1 LSQDT
6 PPSLDER
13 LLRSPRK
20 VALYLFLGALA
31 VRLLYLSQYANSP
44 FFSVPALDGLYHDLL
59 AQAIAAGKASTEP
72 FFRAPLYYHFLA
84 AIYKLFGHNYW
95 SPRLIQAAIGSASC
109 VLLYRLGS
117 GVFRPGAALFAAAAM
132 ALYGPLVYFDGELHT
147 PVLEVFLTL
156 AFLNLAHLAW
166 EKRCGRLWLA
176 AGLMLGLAAIT
187 RPNVLFA
194 VPLAGL
200 WLLCECGV
208 APKQR
213 WAAALALAAGCALFP
228 GLVMLRNGLV
238 GGDPVFIAS
247 QGGINLWLGNRDG
260 ADGFTPSTPR
270 RYRFGSEYEDSV
282 ALFGQRAAEEAAGR
296 RLKPSESQAYWVRQ
310 SLAWWREHPGRALA
324 LTGKKLV
331 LTWSHQEIR
340 NTQAFDYVRREV
352 APVLWLCPFGFWIAG
367 PLGLLGMLL
376 AWRGEPRARP
386 LAVFILGY
394 TASFLPFFAADRY
407 RLPVV
412 PLLLLFGA
420 YAGFRLADLVGRREV
435 RPVLRLAPALIVM
448 TLFVNLDWFRTV
460 TPATWAADYWAEGNR
475 FQRQGRLPEA
485 EARFVRAL
493 KLDPANAEIWINL
506 GATRYAGGRWPD
518 AAQAFKQAIELAP
531 DNATGYY
538 DLALCA
544 LQDGHAPEGKA
555 LLRQALRVEP
565 EHRGA
570 REELRKMEQADARA
584 ASPL

>member
-1 LSQDT
+1 MSQDT
-6 PPSLDER
+6 TPTLDER

-44 FFSVPALDGLYHDLL
+44 FFSVPALDGLYHDVL
-59 AQAIAAGKASTEP
+59 AQAVVAGRASTEP

-84 AIYKLFGHNYW
+84 AVFKVFGHNYW
-95 SPRLIQAAIGSASC
+95 APRLIQATIGSASC

-117 GVFRPGAALFAAAAM
+117 RVLRPGIALVAAAAM

-156 AFLNLAHLAW
+156 GFLNLALMAW
-166 EKRCGRLWLA
+166 ERRSGRWWLA
-176 AGLMLGLAAIT
+176 AGLTLGLAAIT
-187 RPNVLFA
+187 RPNVLF
-194 VPLAGL
+194 VLPLTGL
-200 WLLCECGV
+200 WLLCERGV
-208 APKQR
+208 APSRR
-213 WAAALALAAGCALFP
+213 WGAVLALAAGCALFP
-228 GLVMLRNGLV
+228 GVVTLRNGLV

-270 RYRFGSEYEDSV
+270 RYRFDSEYEDSV
-282 ALFGQRAAEEAAGR
+282 ALFGQRAAEEATGR
-296 RLKPSESQAYWVRQ
+296 RLKPSESQGYWVRQ
-310 SLAWWREHPGRALA
+310 SLAWWREHPDRALA
-324 LTGKKLV
+324 LTAKKLV

-340 NTQAFDYVRREV
+340 NTQAFDYMRREV
-352 APVLWLCPFGFWIAG
+352 APVLWLCAFGFWIAG

-376 AWRGEPRARP
+376 AWKTEPRSRP
-386 LAVFILGY
+386 LVVFVLGY

-420 YAGFRLADLVGRREV
+420 LAGFRLAELAGRRAA
-435 RPVLRLAPALIVM
+435 RPLLRLAPALAVLA
-448 TLFVNLDWFRTV
+448 LFVNVDWFRTV
-460 TPATWAADYWAEGNR
+460 TPATLAADYWAEGNR

-485 EARFVRAL
+485 EARFTQAL

-506 GATRYAGGRWPD
+506 GATRYAGGRLPD
-518 AAQAFKQAIELAP
+518 AAQAFKRAIELAP
-531 DNATGYY
+531 ENATGYY

-555 LLRQALRVEP
+555 LLRQALQVEP

-570 REELRKMEQADARA
+570 REELRKIEQADTRGA
-584 ASPL
+584 APL